1 MSKSC
6 IFELHYILSLVT
18 MLQMALIESS
28 SYKVSANNNNSS
40 ERQGQQKQESV
51 NFIPVVHIKDVYK
64 SFDYKNNK
72 INNDGSNATT
82 QDRLSEEQ
90 QQQQINS
97 RSSLR
102 TSSSYEVLNGID
114 LKIKEGEFVTIVG
127 PSGCGKS
134 TLLNIIAGL
143 DRPDSGSVLIRGAT
157 ANSNPSSTKRIMIFQ
172 EGALFPWLNVQDNV
186 EFGLKIA
193 KVPKEKSRQVADRYI
208 EMVGLSRFSKSFVYQ
223 LSGGMKQ
230 RVAIARALAIEPE
243 VLLMDEPF
251 ASLDVQTRDLL
262 HEELVGIHKTTGKT
276 ILFVTHNINEAILLG
291 DRVIVLSSTL
301 KNIKKEFQIDIPRPR
316 DPETPELYEIK
327 KQVLREFER
336 DLQIAK
342 RER

>member
-1 MSKSC
+1 
-6 IFELHYILSLVT
+6 
-18 MLQMALIESS
+18 MAVIETS
-28 SYKVSANNNNSS
+28 SYTNKINNSS
-40 ERQGQQKQESV
+40 NQGQREQQREETLDL
-51 NFIPVVHIKDVYK
+51 IPILHVKDVYK

-72 INNDGSNATT
+72 NNVSSKIANY
-82 QDRLSEEQ
+82 DRISRKQ
-90 QQQQINS
+90 QQQQQQVLTQSTN
-97 RSSLR
+97 SLR
-102 TSSSYEVLNGID
+102 TFTHDVLNGVD
-114 LKIKEGEFVTIVG
+114 LRIREGEFVTIVG

-143 DRPDSGSVLIRGAT
+143 DRPDLGSVLIRGAT
-157 ANSNPSSTKRIMIFQ
+157 ASSNTMSTKRIMIFQ

-193 KVPKEKSRQVADRYI
+193 KVPKEKRRQIADRYI
-208 EMVGLSRFSKSFVYQ
+208 EMVGLSKFAESFVYQ

-230 RVAIARALAIEPE
+230 RVAIARALALEPE

-251 ASLDVQTRDLL
+251 AALDVQTRDLL

-291 DRVIVLSSTL
+291 DRVIVLSSVL
-301 KNIKKEFQIDIPRPR
+301 KNIKKEFRIDMPRPR

-327 KQVLREFER
+327 KQILKEFEG

-342 RER
+342 RR

>member
-1 MSKSC
+1 
-6 IFELHYILSLVT
+6 
-18 MLQMALIESS
+18 MALIETPHYNITENS
-28 SYKVSANNNNSS
+28 NNSQ
-40 ERQGQQKQESV
+40 ERQDQQKQE
-51 NFIPVVHIKDVYK
+51 NRDFIPVLHVKDVYK

-72 INNDGSNATT
+72 NNRSCVTT
-82 QDRLSEEQ
+82 THDRLDGEQ
-90 QQQQINS
+90 QQQLNS
-97 RSSLR
+97 SRGLR
-102 TSSSYEVLNGID
+102 ASSYEVLNGVN

-143 DRPDSGSVLIRGAT
+143 DRPDSGSVIIRRAVASNDT
-157 ANSNPSSTKRIMIFQ
+157 ALTKRIMIFQ

-186 EFGLKIA
+186 EFGLNIA
-193 KVPKEKSRQVADRYI
+193 KLPKEKSGQVADKYI
-208 EMVGLSRFSKSFVYQ
+208 EMVGLSKFSESFVHQ

-251 ASLDVQTRDLL
+251 AALDVQTRNLL

-291 DRVIVLSSTL
+291 DRVIILSSVL
-301 KNIKKEFQIDIPRPR
+301 KNIKKEFRIDLPQPR
-316 DPETPELYEIK
+316 DPESPELYEIK
-327 KQVLREFER
+327 KQILREFEG

-342 RER
+342 RG

>member
-1 MSKSC
+1 
-6 IFELHYILSLVT
+6 
-18 MLQMALIESS
+18 MALIETS
-28 SYKVSANNNNSS
+28 SYNITENSNNLQ
-40 ERQGQQKQESV
+40 ERQDQQKQVSLD
-51 NFIPVVHIKDVYK
+51 FIPIVHVKGVYK

-72 INNDGSNATT
+72 NNKNNNSNNVTT
-82 QDRLSEEQ
+82 TYDRLSGEQ
-90 QQQQINS
+90 QQLNS

-102 TSSSYEVLNGID
+102 ASSLYEVLNGVD
-114 LKIKEGEFVTIVG
+114 LKIKKGEFVTIVG
-127 PSGCGKS
+127 PSGGGKS

-143 DRPDSGSVLIRGAT
+143 DRPDSGSVLIRGDVASGNT
-157 ANSNPSSTKRIMIFQ
+157 LSTKRIMIFQ

-193 KVPKEKSRQVADRYI
+193 KMPKEKSRQVADKYI
-208 EMVGLSRFSKSFVYQ
+208 EMVGLSKFSESFVYQ

-243 VLLMDEPF
+243 VLVMDEPF
-251 ASLDVQTRDLL
+251 AALDVQTRDLL

-276 ILFVTHNINEAILLG
+276 ILFVTHNVNEAILLG
-291 DRVIVLSSTL
+291 DRVIVLSSVL

-316 DPETPELYEIK
+316 DLETPELYEIK
-327 KQVLREFER
+327 KLILREFEG

-342 RER
+342 RR

>member
-1 MSKSC
+1 
-6 IFELHYILSLVT
+6 
-18 MLQMALIESS
+18 MALIETSHTS
-28 SYKVSANNNNSS
+28 ILDNSNNNVQVQQ
-40 ERQGQQKQESV
+40 EQQEQGNLGS
-51 NFIPVVHIKDVYK
+51 IPVVHVKDVYK

-72 INNDGSNATT
+72 NN
-82 QDRLSEEQ
+82 
-90 QQQQINS
+90 
-97 RSSLR
+97 
-102 TSSSYEVLNGID
+102 SSSITTTYHLRGQQKQQLNSTRTLRASSHEVLNGVD

-127 PSGCGKS
+127 SSGCGKS

-143 DRPDSGSVLIRGAT
+143 DRPDSGSVLIRGHVA
-157 ANSNPSSTKRIMIFQ
+157 SSDRSSIKRIMIFQ

-193 KVPKEKSRQVADRYI
+193 KMPKEMSRRVANKYI
-208 EMVGLSRFSKSFVYQ
+208 EMVGLSKFSESFPYQ

-230 RVAIARALAIEPE
+230 RVAIARALAMEPE

-251 ASLDVQTRDLL
+251 AALDIQTQNLL

-291 DRVIVLSSTL
+291 DRIIVVSSVL
-301 KNIKKEFQIDIPRPR
+301 KDIKKEFLIEIPRPR
-316 DPETPELYEIK
+316 DPESPELYEIK
-327 KQVLREFER
+327 KQILREFEG

-342 RER
+342 RR

>member
-1 MSKSC
+1 
-6 IFELHYILSLVT
+6 
-18 MLQMALIESS
+18 MALAESP
-28 SYKVSANNNNSS
+28 SYKISQSISNYP
-40 ERQGQQKQESV
+40 ELQDQQKQESF
-51 NFIPVVHIKDVYK
+51 NFVPVVHVKEVYK
-64 SFDYKNNK
+64 SFDYRNNKNKNN
-72 INNDGSNATT
+72 DSNPTT
-82 QDRLSEEQ
+82 KDLSGEQ
-90 QQQQINS
+90 GQSNPL
-97 RSSLR
+97 SSLR
-102 TSSSYEVLNGID
+102 TSPSSYEVLNGVD

-143 DRPDSGSVLIRGAT
+143 DKPDLGSVLIRGAV
-157 ANSNPSSTKRIMIFQ
+157 AGNNSSSTKRIMIFQ

-193 KVPKEKSRQVADRYI
+193 KVPKEKRRQVANKYL
-208 EMVGLSRFSKSFVYQ
+208 EMVGLSKFSESFVYQ

-230 RVAIARALAIEPE
+230 RAAIARALALEPE

-251 ASLDVQTRDLL
+251 AALDVQTRDLL

-291 DRVIVLSSTL
+291 DRVIVLSSML
-301 KNIKKEFQIDIPRPR
+301 KNIKKEFAIDIPRPR

-327 KQVLREFER
+327 KQILREFEG

-342 RER
+342 RGR

>member
-1 MSKSC
+1 
-6 IFELHYILSLVT
+6 
-18 MLQMALIESS
+18 MALIESPYS
-28 SYKVSANNNNSS
+28 KISENSKNSS
-40 ERQGQQKQESV
+40 VIQDQQKQGSLG
-51 NFIPVVHIKDVYK
+51 FIPIVHVKDVYK
-64 SFDYKNNK
+64 SFDFKNNR
-72 INNDGSNATT
+72 NNNSNSNSNTT
-82 QDRLSEEQ
+82 AYDLLSREQ
-90 QQQQINS
+90 QQQLNS
-97 RSSLR
+97 RSTMR

-114 LKIKEGEFVTIVG
+114 LKINEGEFVTIVG

-143 DRPDSGSVLIRGAT
+143 DRPDLGSVLIRGAT
-157 ANSNPSSTKRIMIFQ
+157 ASSNTPSTKRIMIFQ

-193 KVPKEKSRQVADRYI
+193 KVPKEKRRQVADRYI
-208 EMVGLSRFSKSFVYQ
+208 EMVGLSKFAESFVYQ

-230 RVAIARALAIEPE
+230 RVAIARALSIEPE

-251 ASLDVQTRDLL
+251 AALDVQTRDLL

-291 DRVIVLSSTL
+291 DRVIVLSSVL
-301 KNIKKEFQIDIPRPR
+301 KNIKKEFRIDIPRPR

-327 KQVLREFER
+327 KQILREFEG

-342 RER
+342 KGR

>member
-1 MSKSC
+1 
-6 IFELHYILSLVT
+6 
-18 MLQMALIESS
+18 MALIETPHYNITENS
-28 SYKVSANNNNSS
+28 NNSQ
-40 ERQGQQKQESV
+40 ERQDQQKQE
-51 NFIPVVHIKDVYK
+51 NLDFIPVLHVRDVYK

-72 INNDGSNATT
+72 NNSRSGVTT
-82 QDRLSEEQ
+82 TYDRLGGEQQKQ
-90 QQQQINS
+90 QQQQLNSS
-97 RSSLR
+97 RSLGA
-102 TSSSYEVLNGID
+102 SSHEVLNGVN

-143 DRPDSGSVLIRGAT
+143 DRPDSGSVLIRGTVAS
-157 ANSNPSSTKRIMIFQ
+157 SNTSSTKRIMIFQ

-193 KVPKEKSRQVADRYI
+193 KVPKEKSHQLADKYI
-208 EMVGLSRFSKSFVYQ
+208 EMVGLSKFSESFVYQ

-230 RVAIARALAIEPE
+230 RVAIARALALEPE

-251 ASLDVQTRDLL
+251 AALDVQTRDLL
-262 HEELVGIHKTTGKT
+262 HEELIGIHKTTGKT

-291 DRVIVLSSTL
+291 DRVIVLSSVL
-301 KNIKKEFQIDIPRPR
+301 RNIKKEFQNDIPRPR

-327 KQVLREFER
+327 KQILREFEG

-342 RER
+342 RGR

>member
-1 MSKSC
+1 
-6 IFELHYILSLVT
+6 
-18 MLQMALIESS
+18 MALIETPHYNIIKNS
-28 SYKVSANNNNSS
+28 NNSQ
-40 ERQGQQKQESV
+40 ERQNQQKQESLD
-51 NFIPVVHIKDVYK
+51 FIPIVHVKDVYK

-72 INNDGSNATT
+72 NNNSSSNTATY
-82 QDRLSEEQ
+82 DRLSGKQ
-90 QQQQINS
+90 QQLGS
-97 RSSLR
+97 RNSLR
-102 TSSSYEVLNGID
+102 ASSSYEVLKGVD
-114 LKIKEGEFVTIVG
+114 LKTKQGEFVTIVG

-143 DRPDSGSVLIRGAT
+143 DRPDSGSVLIRGAVSIGNT
-157 ANSNPSSTKRIMIFQ
+157 LSTKRIMIFQ

-193 KVPKEKSRQVADRYI
+193 KMPKEKSRQLADKYI
-208 EMVGLSRFSKSFVYQ
+208 EMVGLSKFSESFVYQ

-230 RVAIARALAIEPE
+230 RVAIARALALEPE

-251 ASLDVQTRDLL
+251 AALDVQTRDLL

-291 DRVIVLSSTL
+291 DRVIVLSSVL
-301 KNIKKEFQIDIPRPR
+301 KNIKKEFRINTPRPR
-316 DPETPELYEIK
+316 DPEIPELYEIK
-327 KQVLREFER
+327 KQILREFEG

-342 RER
+342 RR

>member
-1 MSKSC
+1 
-6 IFELHYILSLVT
+6 
-18 MLQMALIESS
+18 MALIESPY
-28 SYKVSANNNNSS
+28 YKISENSNNSS
-40 ERQGQQKQESV
+40 ERQDQQKQESLD
-51 NFIPVVHIKDVYK
+51 FIPIVHVKDVYK
-64 SFDYKNNK
+64 SFDFKNNK
-72 INNDGSNATT
+72 NNNSGSSNTIT
-82 QDRLSEEQ
+82 YDHLSGEQ
-90 QQQQINS
+90 QQQQQQQLNS

-134 TLLNIIAGL
+134 TFLNIIAGL
-143 DRPDSGSVLIRGAT
+143 DRPDSGSVLIRGAAAT
-157 ANSNPSSTKRIMIFQ
+157 SNPSSTKRIMIFQ

-193 KVPKEKSRQVADRYI
+193 KVPKEKIRQIADRYI
-208 EMVGLSRFSKSFVYQ
+208 EMVGLSKFSKSFVYQ

-251 ASLDVQTRDLL
+251 AALDVQTRDLL

-291 DRVIVLSSTL
+291 DRVIVLSSML
-301 KNIKKEFQIDIPRPR
+301 KNIKKEFRIDIPRPR
-316 DPETPELYEIK
+316 DPETHELYKIK
-327 KQVLREFER
+327 KQILTEFEG

-342 RER
+342 RGR

>member
-1 MSKSC
+1 
-6 IFELHYILSLVT
+6 
-18 MLQMALIESS
+18 MALIETLNHNIIKNS
-28 SYKVSANNNNSS
+28 NNSQ
-40 ERQGQQKQESV
+40 ERKDQQKQESLD
-51 NFIPVVHIKDVYK
+51 FIPVVHIKDVYK
-64 SFDYKNNK
+64 SFDYTNNKNN
-72 INNDGSNATT
+72 NSGSITT
-82 QDRLSEEQ
+82 TYDRLSGEQ
-90 QQQQINS
+90 QQLNS
-97 RSSLR
+97 RSNLR
-102 TSSSYEVLNGID
+102 ASSYEVLNGVD
-114 LKIKEGEFVTIVG
+114 LKIREEEFVTIVG

-143 DRPDSGSVLIRGAT
+143 DRPDSGSVLIRGAV
-157 ANSNPSSTKRIMIFQ
+157 ANSNTMSTKRIMIFQ

-193 KVPKEKSRQVADRYI
+193 KVPKEKRRQVADRYI
-208 EMVGLSRFSKSFVYQ
+208 EMVGLSKFAESFVYQ

-230 RVAIARALAIEPE
+230 RVAIARALALEPE

-251 ASLDVQTRDLL
+251 AALDVQTRDLL

-291 DRVIVLSSTL
+291 DRVIVLSSVL
-301 KNIKKEFQIDIPRPR
+301 KNIKKEFRIDMPRPR

-327 KQVLREFER
+327 KQILKEFEG

-342 RER
+342 RR

>member
-1 MSKSC
+1 
-6 IFELHYILSLVT
+6 
-18 MLQMALIESS
+18 MALAESP
-28 SYKVSANNNNSS
+28 SYKISQSIRNYP
-40 ERQGQQKQESV
+40 EPQDQQKHESF
-51 NFIPVVHIKDVYK
+51 NFVPVVHVKEVYK
-64 SFDYKNNK
+64 SFDYRNNKNKNN
-72 INNDGSNATT
+72 DSNPTT
-82 QDRLSEEQ
+82 KDLSGEQ
-90 QQQQINS
+90 RQSNPL
-97 RSSLR
+97 SSLR
-102 TSSSYEVLNGID
+102 TLPSSYEVLNGVD

-143 DRPDSGSVLIRGAT
+143 DKPDFGSVLIRGAV
-157 ANSNPSSTKRIMIFQ
+157 AGNNSSSTKRIMIFQ

-193 KVPKEKSRQVADRYI
+193 KVPKEKRRQVANKYI
-208 EMVGLSRFSKSFVYQ
+208 EMVGLSKFSESFVYQ

-251 ASLDVQTRDLL
+251 AALDVQTRDLL
-262 HEELVGIHKTTGKT
+262 HEEMVGIHKTTGKT

-291 DRVIVLSSTL
+291 DRVIVLSSML
-301 KNIKKEFQIDIPRPR
+301 KDIKKEFAIDIPRPR

-327 KQVLREFER
+327 KQILREFEG

-342 RER
+342 RGR

>member
-1 MSKSC
+1 
-6 IFELHYILSLVT
+6 
-18 MLQMALIESS
+18 MALIETPHYNITENS
-28 SYKVSANNNNSS
+28 NNSQ
-40 ERQGQQKQESV
+40 ERQDQQKQE
-51 NFIPVVHIKDVYK
+51 NLDFIPVLHVKDVYK

-72 INNDGSNATT
+72 NNRSCVTPT
-82 QDRLSEEQ
+82 HDRLDGEQ
-90 QQQQINS
+90 QQQLNS
-97 RSSLR
+97 SRGLR
-102 TSSSYEVLNGID
+102 ASSYEVLNGVN

-143 DRPDSGSVLIRGAT
+143 DRPDSGSVIIRGAVASNDT
-157 ANSNPSSTKRIMIFQ
+157 ALTKRIMIFQ

-186 EFGLKIA
+186 EFGLNIA
-193 KVPKEKSRQVADRYI
+193 KMPKEKSGQVADKYI
-208 EMVGLSRFSKSFVYQ
+208 EMVGLSKFSESFVHQ

-251 ASLDVQTRDLL
+251 AALDVQTRNLL

-291 DRVIVLSSTL
+291 DRVIILSSVL
-301 KNIKKEFQIDIPRPR
+301 KNIKKEFRIDLPQPR
-316 DPETPELYEIK
+316 DPESPELYEIK
-327 KQVLREFER
+327 KQILREFEG

-342 RER
+342 RG

>member
-1 MSKSC
+1 
-6 IFELHYILSLVT
+6 
-18 MLQMALIESS
+18 MALIETPYYNITENS
-28 SYKVSANNNNSS
+28 NNSQ
-40 ERQGQQKQESV
+40 ERQDQQKQE
-51 NFIPVVHIKDVYK
+51 NLDFIPVLHVKDVYK

-72 INNDGSNATT
+72 NNRSCVTT
-82 QDRLSEEQ
+82 THDRLDGEQ
-90 QQQQINS
+90 QQQLNS
-97 RSSLR
+97 SRGLR
-102 TSSSYEVLNGID
+102 ASSYEVLNGVN

-143 DRPDSGSVLIRGAT
+143 DRPDSGSVIIRGAVASNDT
-157 ANSNPSSTKRIMIFQ
+157 ALTKRIMIFQ

-186 EFGLKIA
+186 EFGLNIA
-193 KVPKEKSRQVADRYI
+193 KMPKEKSGQVADNYI
-208 EMVGLSRFSKSFVYQ
+208 EMVGLSKFSESFVHQ

-251 ASLDVQTRDLL
+251 AALDVQTRNLL

-291 DRVIVLSSTL
+291 DRVIILSSVL
-301 KNIKKEFQIDIPRPR
+301 KNIKKEFRIDLPQPR
-316 DPETPELYEIK
+316 DPESPELYEIK
-327 KQVLREFER
+327 KQILREFEG

-342 RER
+342 RG